1 MNHQKLSKLKRKELE
16 LMSASDYA
24 AVVVQNSPRRRAQA
38 ARRATALNRTEK
50 TTQTLSRICLKVRVR
65 AQRENPHRHSVAKV
79 PLQVSVRV
87 PIRV

>member
-65 AQRENPHRHSVAKV
+65 AHRENPHRHSVAKV